1 MQFGKCKRTDGRA
14 GANIGRPKC
23 SLSLLC
29 TSVRLKPSPPRNSG
43 IAFVPEECSAGALSP
58 CVLSFSGLNHAGSS
72 VGETKRRGRVR
83 VELRSAVLFRFAE
96 SDHRRVVTPRFAA
109 IEREG
114 GGLVYNP
121 WPQSRYAWQVVVGD
135 SRVKC
140 RCCSRRRCAAQPT
153 DMDVVAADRIR
164 GINRSHCQNSESR
177 SRSPRRC
184 GYLACNRASRLG

>member
-1 MQFGKCKRTDGRA
+1 MFCGCSLLLV
-14 GANIGRPKC
+14 C
-23 SLSLLC
+23 SLSLVLIM
-29 TSVRLKPSPPRNSG
+29 PSS
-43 IAFVPEECSAGALSP
+43 L
-58 CVLSFSGLNHAGSS
+58 S

-96 SDHRRVVTPRFAA
+96 SDHRRRVVTPRFAA

-140 RCCSRRRCAAQPT
+140 RCCSRRRRSRQIDCAARPT
-153 DMDVVAADRIR
+153 WTSSPPIESGESIGPIAKIQRAVRARHDVVVTWHVTVQVA
-164 GINRSHCQNSESR
+164 
-177 SRSPRRC
+177 
-184 GYLACNRASRLG
+184 

>member
-1 MQFGKCKRTDGRA
+1 MQILGGQNVLCL
-14 GANIGRPKC
+14 C
-23 SLSLLC
+23 SARLY
-29 TSVRLKPSPPRNSG
+29 VFLKPSPPRNSG
-43 IAFVPEECSAGALSP
+43 IAFVPEECFAGALSSL
-58 CVLSFSGLNHAGSS
+58 CALSFSGLNYAGSS
-72 VGETKRRGRVR
+72 VGETKRRVR

-121 WPQSRYAWQVVVGD
+121 WPQSRYAWQVV
-135 SRVKC
+135 
-140 RCCSRRRCAAQPT
+140 RRRQQSQVPLLLTSSSFAANRLCGPT

>member
-1 MQFGKCKRTDGRA
+1 MSLLCPSVCPSKALSSSKFRHS
-14 GANIGRPKC
+14 IRPRGMFCGC
-23 SLSLLC
+23 SLSLC
-29 TSVRLKPSPPRNSG
+29 
-43 IAFVPEECSAGALSP
+43 A
-58 CVLSFSGLNHAGSS
+58 LSFSGLNHAGSS

-140 RCCSRRRCAAQPT
+140 RCCSRRRRSRQIDCAARPT
-153 DMDVVAADRIR
+153 WTSSPLPRSNR

-177 SRSPRRC
+177 SRSPRRR